1 MNAIAQKPPGFQP
14 VDIVK
19 WIATLVQLV
28 GYGLTGMNIV
38 PWNVFAF
45 FAGIVLWCAVGI
57 MWKDRAI
64 MVVHLGAFISLLVG
78 YLNA

>member
-1 MNAIAQKPPGFQP
+1 MHCEGTQQGISR
-14 VDIVK
+14 VDVIK
-19 WIATLVQLV
+19 WIATVIQLV
-28 GYGLTGMNIV
+28 GYGLTGLNVV

-45 FAGIVLWCAVGI
+45 FGGIILWFAVGV
-57 MWKDRAI
+57 MWKDKAI